1 MTILVSL
8 ENRRKK
14 LTAAVAL
21 GAAAVAGATVVG
33 TTQANADTR
42 IDNNTI
48 EVTAGDTMSGISAKY
63 GVDMNQLAQSNGVQ
77 NPNLIVVGQRLHLN
91 ATNNNQQSAQAV
103 QQPAQQQ
110 TQAVQAVQSA
120 PAAQASAS
128 TQTTNTS
135 VSNYQAPSLG
145 GSEQAAK
152 DWIASRESGGNYNA
166 TNGQYIGKYQ
176 LSASYL
182 NGDYSPANQERVANQ
197 YVQGR
202 YGSWT
207 AAQSFWQ
214 SHGWY

>member
-48 EVTAGDTMSGISAKY
+48 EVTAGDTMSGISSKY

-103 QQPAQQQ
+103 QQPTQQQ
-110 TQAVQAVQSA
+110 TQAVQSA
-120 PAAQASAS
+120 PAAQSTQASAS
-128 TQTTNTS
+128 TQTTNAS
-135 VSNYQAPSLG
+135 ASSYQAPSLG
-145 GSEQAAK
+145 GNEQAAK

-166 TNGQYIGKYQ
+166 TNGQYVGKYQ

>member
-42 IDNNTI
+42 IDSNTI
-48 EVTAGDTMSGISAKY
+48 EVTAGDTMSGISSKY

-91 ATNNNQQSAQAV
+91 ATNSNQQSAQTV

-110 TQAVQAVQSA
+110 TQTVQSA

-135 VSNYQAPSLG
+135 ASNYQAPSLG

>member
-42 IDNNTI
+42 IDSNTI
-48 EVTAGDTMSGISAKY
+48 EVTAGDTMSGISSKY

-91 ATNNNQQSAQAV
+91 ATNSNQQSAQAV

-110 TQAVQAVQSA
+110 TQAVQSA
-120 PAAQASAS
+120 PTAQTSAS
-128 TQTTNTS
+128 TQTTNAS
-135 VSNYQAPSLG
+135 ASSYQAPSLG
-145 GSEQAAK
+145 GNEQAAK

>member
-91 ATNNNQQSAQAV
+91 ATNSNQQSTQAV

-110 TQAVQAVQSA
+110 TQAVQSA
-120 PAAQASAS
+120 PAAQASVS

-135 VSNYQAPSLG
+135 ASSYQAPSLG
-145 GSEQAAK
+145 GNEQAAK

>member
-48 EVTAGDTMSGISAKY
+48 EVTAGDTMSGISSKY
-63 GVDMNQLAQSNGVQ
+63 DVDMNQLAQSNGVQ

-91 ATNNNQQSAQAV
+91 ATNNNQQSAQTI

-110 TQAVQAVQSA
+110 TQAVQSA

-135 VSNYQAPSLG
+135 TSSYQAPSLG
-145 GSEQAAK
+145 GNEQAAK

>member
-48 EVTAGDTMSGISAKY
+48 EVTAGDTMSGISSKY
-63 GVDMNQLAQSNGVQ
+63 GVDMNQLAQSNGIQ

-110 TQAVQAVQSA
+110 TQAVQSA

>member
-91 ATNNNQQSAQAV
+91 ATNSNQQSAQAV

-110 TQAVQAVQSA
+110 TQAVQSA
-120 PAAQASAS
+120 PAAQSTQASAS
-128 TQTTNTS
+128 TQTTNASTS
-135 VSNYQAPSLG
+135 SYQAPSLG
-145 GSEQAAK
+145 GNEQAAK

>member
-42 IDNNTI
+42 IDSNTI
-48 EVTAGDTMSGISAKY
+48 EVTAGDTMSGISSKY

-91 ATNNNQQSAQAV
+91 ATNSNQRPAQTV

-110 TQAVQAVQSA
+110 TQTAQSA

>member
-42 IDNNTI
+42 IDSNTI
-48 EVTAGDTMSGISAKY
+48 EVTAGDTMSGISSKY

-91 ATNNNQQSAQAV
+91 ATNSNQQSAQTV

-110 TQAVQAVQSA
+110 TQTAQSA